1 MSYDEKIDKK
11 IISRLIRI
19 DREQRI
25 KRKDESL
32 IKVKEEVFD
41 AKTLLTLYSLM
52 NSGYLTQLNGVVAS
66 GKESRVYWGIAMD
79 GSSVAVKIYLVT
91 TAEFRHRLEYIV
103 GDPRFKRVKKG
114 MSNIVTLWARKEFK
128 NLNRAY
134 NASIS
139 VPRPIYVKG
148 NILLMEFI
156 GDDGVPAPTL
166 NHCKVSKEH
175 YIQVM
180 DSIKR
185 LYIDAELIHAD
196 LSEYNIFLHN
206 DNIVIFD
213 FGSAVDIRHPNAYLF
228 LERDI
233 VNVNRFFSKQG
244 VEVYEPSIIINEIN
258 ASKRVNK

>member
-11 IISRLIRI
+11 ILSRLIRI

-52 NSGYLTQLNGVVAS
+52 NARYLSHLNGVVAS
-66 GKESRVYWGIAMD
+66 GKESRIYWGIAMD
-79 GSSVAVKIYLVT
+79 GSSVAVKIYLVA

-128 NLNRAY
+128 NLHRAY
-134 NASIS
+134 NASVR
-139 VPRPIYVKG
+139 VPRPIHVKG

-156 GDDGVPAPTL
+156 GDDGIPAPTL
-166 NHCKVSKEH
+166 NHCKASREH
-175 YIQVM
+175 YIQVI

-185 LYIDAELIHAD
+185 LYIDAELVHAD

-206 DNIVIFD
+206 DSIVIFD
-213 FGSAVDIRHPNAYLF
+213 FGSAVDIRHPNAHLF

-233 VNVNRFFSKQG
+233 ANVNRFFSKQG
-244 VEVYEPSIIINEIN
+244 IEVYEPSSIINEIEGY
-258 ASKRVNK
+258 K